1 MTPPTAPACAT
12 ISTLSILPRGHLC
25 AIQYA
30 EQHTGCEIFNLGTG
44 RGVSASWRWS
54 TPFPK
59 STTSPSPYVIG
70 PRRAGDLATV
80 YADPAK
86 AKNVLGWEAKKT
98 VADMLPR
105 QLELAE

>member
-1 MTPPTAPACAT
+1 MRDYIPVVDLAE
-12 ISTLSILPRGHLC
+12 GHLC

-44 RGVSASWRWS
+44 RGVSVLEMVNTFSEVNHV
-54 TPFPK
+54 PV
-59 STTSPSPYVIG
+59 PYVIG

-86 AKNVLGWEAKKT
+86 AKTVLGWEAKKT
-98 VADMLPR
+98 VADMCRDSWNWQSKNPNGY
-105 QLELAE
+105 